1 MLTRKQLDLLN
12 DLDLNELIYK
22 LKKEGIV
29 NESIPFNVLKHK
41 LRKASREMSQFTH
54 SSRPTHILNRM

>member
-1 MLTRKQLDLLN
+1 MLTREQLDLLN

-29 NESIPFNVLKHK
+29 DENIPFNVLKHK
-41 LRKASREMSQFTH
+41 LKNATREMSQFIH
-54 SSRPTHILNRM
+54 SGRPTHILHTT